1 MKKGKCKITGRL
13 LLTSYFLFLA
23 SCFLLL
29 PSHFSLLNAADLK
42 KELTEI
48 EKKLKEEKQK
58 VKEAIKKEKSIFS
71 ELEKINRA
79 IKKKKKELR
88 HYDKRLSETLSKI
101 EFLKDEI
108 TLFNGELGKRK
119 KYLKERLR
127 TLYKQQ
133 YGDIALIL
141 ISAKDYQDLIRRS
154 RYISLIA
161 YNDSRLMRTYSS
173 DIKELDFKKRHMETL
188 KKELEVNKSNVRKKM
203 KEMQTERLK
212 KDKLRASI
220 RSKRGSYEKMIKEL
234 KESSKKLRKMIKRLK
249 KKKLPPSIIGKGFK
263 PLRGRLPWPVKGKV
277 IVPFGKY
284 KDPKFN
290 IPVFKNGIEIEANTG
305 AIAQAVAGGRVVYA
319 DWFRGY
325 GQLLIINHGSG
336 YHSLY
341 GNLSEIFHKTG
352 DIIKKGTA
360 VGKIGES
367 ELLDVPTL
375 YFEIRYKGRPLDPMR
390 WLKRKGITKIKK
402 R

>member
-1 MKKGKCKITGRL
+1 MKKRKCKTTSSL
-13 LLTSYFLFLA
+13 LLTSYFLLLI

-29 PSHFSLLNAADLK
+29 PSHFSILNAADLK
-42 KELTEI
+42 KELTKV

-79 IKKKKKELR
+79 IKNKKEELR
-88 HYDKRLSETLSKI
+88 HYDKRLSETLTKI
-101 EFLKDEI
+101 GILKDEI

-119 KYLKERLR
+119 KHLKERLR
-127 TLYKQQ
+127 TLYKRQ

-141 ISAKDYQDLIRRS
+141 IPAKDYQDLLRRS
-154 RYISLIA
+154 RYISFVA
-161 YNDSRLMRTYSS
+161 YYDSRLMKTYSS
-173 DIKELDFKKRHMETL
+173 DIKELDFKKRQMETL
-188 KKELEVNKSNVRKKM
+188 RKELEANKNNLRKKM

-220 RSKRGSYEKMIKEL
+220 RSKRSSYEKMIKEL
-234 KESSKKLRKMIKRLK
+234 KESSKNLRKMIKRLEI
-249 KKKLPPSIIGKGFK
+249 KKLPPSLIGKGFK
-263 PLRGRLPWPVKGKV
+263 PLRGRLPWPVNGKV
-277 IVPFGKY
+277 LVPFGKY

-290 IPVFKNGIEIEANTG
+290 IPVFKNGIEIDANIG

-319 DWFRGY
+319 DWFKGY

-352 DIIKKGTA
+352 DIIKRGTS
-360 VGKIGES
+360 VGKVGES
-367 ELLDVPTL
+367 GLLNVPTL

-390 WLKRKGITKIKK
+390 WLKRKGKTKIKK
-402 R
+402 K